1 MLLKRLSGS
10 LPPKLANLIPDLEA
24 AGIKTTESLIFTAPS
39 TILND
44 VPIFSTV
51 QLEYLVSECI
61 RLTTSSAISGDIIPM
76 DELEWSGFGV
86 QSLDDLFEGWDGV
99 GLIELAGPEKVGKSL
114 LALHAAIRVLIAD
127 EEAMC
132 TWIDTEGSFSPER
145 AKQILEVMRVD
156 EPNHV
161 LRRIVVVNA
170 LKLEDL
176 FEAVA
181 QLKESVDNSSS
192 SSSRTRVLVVDT
204 IITHFK
210 DRLRSDSA
218 QGHAEL
224 ISLMDDIAEMTY
236 SENMLTLII
245 NSTAWLQTSNP
256 QSSFNR
262 TEIYP
267 RLGSSFTFTTD
278 DTLLLQNTGHV
289 FSMMDHVEKNRMIND
304 IGLRALVEVI
314 RSRISPTG
322 IWGVF
327 ETDGVKLFDVLP
339 PHEVDERSTRISA
352 GLPTGPYRPIIGSL
366 AQTLIP

>member
-181 QLKESVDNSSS
+181 QLKEIVRMMLIFQTGN
-192 SSSRTRVLVVDT
+192 
-204 IITHFK
+204 
-210 DRLRSDSA
+210 A
-218 QGHAEL
+218 GHAEL